1 MNFVSKIAGDG
12 VPKYILDN
20 IPARSSY
27 GIQVT
32 RPEIYYG
39 KSMRGYRIVATGVKE
54 FDYPK
59 GDDNVYAGYAGS
71 GGVPLDGFWKRM
83 LFAWTQGDVN
93 ILLTSYLNSQS
104 RIQIW
109 RRARE
114 RVAQIAPFLR
124 FDDDPYPVV
133 SNGKLYWIEDAYTSS
148 DYFPY
153 SNPSRAVLQQD
164 RAGIDRLRDQSER
177 RHSPAFNDCGRG
189 RHRAG
194 QRLELPPQ
202 FREGRDRH
210 V

>member
-1 MNFVSKIAGDG
+1 MNFVSKIVGDG

-32 RPEIYYG
+32 RPAIFYG

-83 LFAWTQGDVN
+83 LFAWTQGNVN

-109 RRARE
+109 HQARSKSRRSL
-114 RVAQIAPFLR
+114 PFCALTMI
-124 FDDDPYPVV
+124 PTP
-133 SNGKLYWIEDAYTSS
+133 
-148 DYFPY
+148 
-153 SNPSRAVLQQD
+153 
-164 RAGIDRLRDQSER
+164 
-177 RHSPAFNDCGRG
+177 
-189 RHRAG
+189 
-194 QRLELPPQ
+194 
-202 FREGRDRH
+202 
-210 V
+210 